1 MYAKR
6 ALKRHQKEEL
16 EKLLEDLEYT
26 CGSVFEDIET
36 DDDSVLRLVFAKANL
51 TCNSPTEIPYYG
63 TGNDPICYHCGTEN
77 SLRDDSTNYPVC
89 EACLLEKK
97 DLVPKRSK

>member
-1 MYAKR
+1 MYGSQTSEKHRPSISTPGAKNHGMPFPPSAQYAKNVKVVLQCGECSKWRVLYAKR

-36 DDDSVLRLVFAKANL
+36 DDDSVLRLVFAKAKSYL
-51 TCNSPTEIPYYG
+51 
-63 TGNDPICYHCGTEN
+63 
-77 SLRDDSTNYPVC
+77 
-89 EACLLEKK
+89 
-97 DLVPKRSK
+97 